1 MTSALMIYNKLTFS
15 AINIKDL
22 ASTCINKENSYES
35 IYKMIKYYSYPELSP
50 SINLKRFFEKDVQ
63 TVILISFIEM
73 VEFLAHMS

>member
-1 MTSALMIYNKLTFS
+1 
-15 AINIKDL
+15 
-22 ASTCINKENSYES
+22 
-35 IYKMIKYYSYPELSP
+35 MIKYYSYPELSP